1 MDSDLKY
8 TQQCVFVD
16 VLTDDVWVEEVVKIL
31 VEVFDIKVWRDAV
44 IDTSSGV
51 RVEVLVGVKAGD
63 LVPAMTSL

>member
-1 MDSDLKY
+1 M
-8 TQQCVFVD
+8 FVD

-31 VEVFDIKVWRDAV
+31 VGVFGIKVWREAV

-51 RVEVLVGVKAGD
+51 CVEVLVGVNAGD